1 MEEEQDYAHLPL
13 RDRREWLL
21 DRLGDL
27 VERAGVEPLVSWPL
41 IEPDSWFFPDRW
53 DPLDDRTIER
63 LLRRLLW
70 YAGLDELDVAL
81 YVVDEPERNNGPAL
95 VVQPEHHEAVAWFAG
110 IEDNTC
116 LFGLYRARL
125 TTGDEFAA
133 AMAHEV
139 AHAYRAV
146 HELCVANSDTEEQ
159 LTDLTTVYLGTGVLS
174 TNAAYQYRSGAT
186 TAGLLAGHQWQHKR
200 LGYLGHESL
209 AFLLAARCHL
219 RDLDKREI
227 RRIAALLEPTQREC
241 FAAALAYFDDH
252 DESLAHR
259 LRLPPR
265 DQWPALE
272 SAEALVAWDGSEDP
286 PLRPEHA
293 SVAGAPAPIDPQD
306 VAMARERDQSFVLL
320 GASLIASI
328 VAAVAFDGN
337 WRAVLFAVPFVA
349 FVAGQQR
356 RHYLCGAPHC
366 HARVTI
372 GARCPR
378 CDALALSEDHPWS

>member
-1 MEEEQDYAHLPL
+1 MDEEREYTHLPL

-41 IEPDSWFFPDRW
+41 IEPDGWFFPDRW
-53 DPLDDRTIER
+53 DPADDKTIER

-81 YVVDEPERNNGPAL
+81 HVVDEPARDTRARL
-95 VVQPEHHEAVAWFAG
+95 VVEPEHSEAVAWYAG

-116 LFGLYRARL
+116 HFGLYRARL

-139 AHAYRAV
+139 AHAYRHV
-146 HELCVANSDTEEQ
+146 HGLEVAHSDTEEQ

-174 TNAAYQYRSGAT
+174 TNGAYRYRSSSTGGGAF
-186 TAGLLAGHQWQHKR
+186 AGHQWQHKR
-200 LGYLGHESL
+200 LGYLGHDSL

-219 RDLDKREI
+219 LDLDKREV
-227 RRIAALLEPTQREC
+227 RRVADLLELTQRAC
-241 FAAALAYFDDH
+241 FIEAMTYFDEL

-259 LRLPPR
+259 LRLAPR
-265 DQWPALE
+265 DQWPPLE

-286 PLRPEHA
+286 RAP
-293 SVAGAPAPIDPQD
+293 SDAPAAPVHSAVERVD
-306 VAMARERDQSFVLL
+306 VALARERDRALPAL
-320 GASLIASI
+320 GAGVLASI
-328 VAAVAFDGN
+328 VAAVAFDGE
-337 WRAVLFAVPFVA
+337 WRAVLFAVPFVS
-349 FVAGQQR
+349 FVAGQR
-356 RHYLCGAPHC
+356 RKRYLCGGPDC
-366 HARVTI
+366 HSPVTI
-372 GARCPR
+372 GQRCPR
-378 CDALALSEDHPWS
+378 CDALALNEEHPWS